1 VQQSSRV
8 ALYKSLI
15 IFSGSIAGVALNA
28 RTIGNPPPTEA
39 DAHTASR
46 RARLAAWVTLF
57 SISALFV
64 VSPPNAKAIA
74 PDDAMPTRKQKTETR
89 RMFLM

>member
-1 VQQSSRV
+1 MQQSSRV

-28 RTIGNPPPTEA
+28 HHIGSPPPTEA
-39 DAHTASR
+39 DARGVASR
-46 RARLAAWVTLF
+46 APRCMGDSLF
-57 SISALFV
+57 STSALFV

-74 PDDAMPTRKQKTETR
+74 PDDAADAGAENRNAACS
-89 RMFLM
+89 